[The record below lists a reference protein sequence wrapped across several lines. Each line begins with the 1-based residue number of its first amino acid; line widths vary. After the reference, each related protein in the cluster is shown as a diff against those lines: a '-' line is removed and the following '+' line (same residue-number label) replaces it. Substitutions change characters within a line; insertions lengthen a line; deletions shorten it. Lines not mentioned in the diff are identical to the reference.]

1 MEQQLFTVIGLSD
14 GRELFLPPHIERI
27 IRNGE
32 VFSGGVRHRQIMENH
47 LPHGAL
53 WIDITTPLDD
63 VFRSMPV
70 ILTWWYLLRV
80 IRCFLVLP
88 QPYRRGFRRHGW

>member
-32 VFSGGVRHRQIMENH
+32 VFSGVVRHRQIM
-47 LPHGAL
+47 
-53 WIDITTPLDD
+53 
-63 VFRSMPV
+63 
-70 ILTWWYLLRV
+70 
-80 IRCFLVLP
+80 
-88 QPYRRGFRRHGW
+88 